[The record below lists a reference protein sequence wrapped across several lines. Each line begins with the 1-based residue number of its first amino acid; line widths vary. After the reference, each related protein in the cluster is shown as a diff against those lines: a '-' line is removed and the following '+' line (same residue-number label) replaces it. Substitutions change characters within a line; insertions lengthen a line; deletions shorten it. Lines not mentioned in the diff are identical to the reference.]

1 MVSHMRPDQ
10 RIQGLYKFKPLFRCV
25 QARHLSVLCWLLM
38 ALILDHG
45 KGKRNDL
52 CGYSPPKKLKDWTLM
67 RMVRSGPWDDNVLID
82 EMSRDVLNWLPAP
95 ADGVIHLSADKT
107 RKDKRSRKHPLGLVN
122 RDSKHSPYHFG
133 LEMVLLIA
141 SWAPFRIPIR
151 LAVMAPQIKGHQNI
165 LFRQMLET
173 VALPSW
179 VREVMVSGDAAF
191 AANPTLKLIDKQGWT
206 YVFAMA
212 RNRKFTNGKYVSDLM
227 RYLPKSSYRR
237 RAIRKP
243 DGRRCDYWVFEKRT
257 TLHNLGDVT
266 MVLSKKRRNAGPNQV
281 RLFVPPLQEVKASAV
296 LSLYAWRWGVEVTLK
311 ELQGGLHLG
320 QMQVTRDADR
330 VARSVGGAVCA
341 DLLLVRLY
349 GRDAKS
355 GQPWR
360 LFRLKQRF
368 QADLMQNEI
377 DRTERKWKRKLKQY
391 ETAA

>member
-1 MVSHMRPDQ
+1 
-10 RIQGLYKFKPLFRCV
+10 
-25 QARHLSVLCWLLM
+25 M

-52 CGYSPPKKLKDWTLM
+52 CGYFPPPQLKDWTLM

-191 AANPTLKLIDKQGWT
+191 AANPTLQLIDKQGWT

-243 DGRRCDYWVFEKRT
+243 DGRRCGYWVFEKRT

-296 LSLYAWRWGVEVTLK
+296 LSLYAWRWGVEVTFK

-330 VARSVGGAVCA
+330 VARSVGGSVCA

-391 ETAA
+391 EAAA